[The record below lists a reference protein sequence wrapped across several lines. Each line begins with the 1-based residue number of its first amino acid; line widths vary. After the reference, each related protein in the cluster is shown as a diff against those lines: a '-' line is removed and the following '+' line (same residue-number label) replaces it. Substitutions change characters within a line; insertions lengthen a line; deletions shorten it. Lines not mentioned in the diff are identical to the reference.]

1 MAGKYPDP
9 TPEQRVALI
18 NRVAKHVY
26 DSTESLTPVST
37 SLAYLLWAIADY
49 DSWVDV
55 HADDM
60 EMHRLLQI
68 LDKAPGLLTELAIYG
83 LVRPVEDTNGK

>member
-1 MAGKYPDP
+1 MAGKYSNP
-9 TPEQRVALI
+9 TPEQRVDLI

-55 HADDM
+55 HADDL
-60 EMHRLLQI
+60 EMHRLLKI
-68 LDKAPGLLTELAIYG
+68 LDRAPGLLAELAIYG
-83 LVRPVEDTNGK
+83 LVRPVEDTDGK

>member
-9 TPEQRVALI
+9 TAEQRVSLI
-18 NRVAKHVY
+18 NRVAGHVY

-37 SLAYLLWAIADY
+37 SLAYLMWAIADN
-49 DSWVDV
+49 DSWMDV
-55 HADDM
+55 HADDH

-68 LDKAPGLLTELAIYG
+68 LNKAPDLLTELVSFG
-83 LVRPVEDTNGK
+83 LIRPVEDAHAR

>member
-26 DSTESLTPVST
+26 DSTESLTPVNT
-37 SLAYLLWAIADY
+37 SLAYLMWAIADN

-55 HADDM
+55 HADDT
-60 EMHRLLQI
+60 EMHQLLQI
-68 LDKAPGLLTELAIYG
+68 LDKSPGLLLDLAIYG
-83 LVRPVEDTNGK
+83 LVRPVENR

>member
-26 DSTESLTPVST
+26 DSAESLTPVST

-60 EMHRLLQI
+60 EMHRLLKI
-68 LDKAPGLLTELAIYG
+68 LDRAPGLLAELAIYG
-83 LVRPVEDTNGK
+83 LVRPVEDTDGK